1 MVTLY
6 TTNCPRCS
14 VLEKKLELK
23 NINFEKNDN
32 VDEMIEMGFM
42 SAPILKVDD
51 NFMEFTDA
59 LRWVGEQ

>member
-23 NINFEKNDN
+23 NIDFEKNDN
-32 VDEMIEMGFM
+32 IDEMIEMGFM